1 MGGLSA
7 KDEFQLE
14 ENLFYFICE
23 LDSFQ
28 SLKEEEKLMVEKT
41 TTK

>member
-1 MGGLSA
+1 MA
-7 KDEFQLE
+7 RFKDELKFE
-14 ENLFYFICE
+14 ENLFYFICK

-41 TTK
+41 TTR